1 MDIDFLALAKA
12 EPKARKR
19 IRYLALA
26 HFRQGHSRTDI
37 AKFLKVGR
45 NSVDKWVQRF
55 LDEGIAGL
63 DDKIPPGRPAQLSDK
78 QLKTIA
84 LYVEKQSKTEQGGR
98 LTAYDIQAYVEA
110 QFGISYEV
118 SNIYRLLRLL
128 GFSWITS
135 RSRHPKQ
142 SQSVQDAY
150 KKLPAGNDP

>member
-1 MDIDFLALAKA
+1 MLDIDFLALAKA

-45 NSVDKWVQRF
+45 NSVNKWVQRF
-55 LDEGIAGL
+55 L

-110 QFGISYEV
+110 PFGISYEV

>member
-1 MDIDFLALAKA
+1 LLDIDFLALAKA

-45 NSVDKWVQRF
+45 NSVNKWVQRF
-55 LDEGIAGL
+55 L

>member
-1 MDIDFLALAKA
+1 MLDIDFLALAKA

-45 NSVDKWVQRF
+45 NSVNKWVQRF
-55 LDEGIAGL
+55 L

>member
-45 NSVDKWVQRF
+45 NSVNKWVQRF
-55 LDEGIAGL
+55 LD
-63 DDKIPPGRPAQLSDK
+63 DKIPPGHPAQLSDK

>member
-45 NSVDKWVQRF
+45 NSVNKWVQRF
-55 LDEGIAGL
+55 L

>member
-45 NSVDKWVQRF
+45 NSVNKWGQRF
-55 LDEGIAGL
+55 L